1 LVRKWTKLCEKLQK
15 KEGEGFGIQL
25 EVGERGTEI
34 SEVLRP
40 DAAWRKDEMLACNP
54 YEQRKMRP

>member
-1 LVRKWTKLCEKLQK
+1 MVNLLNNQQFNKLHFLVRKWTKLCEKLQK

-25 EVGERGTEI
+25 EVGEWGTKI

-40 DAAWRKDEMLACNP
+40 DAAWYYL
-54 YEQRKMRP
+54 